1 MTMNIFI
8 VLIQHDNPFFT
19 AMFLWQLVHSGTY
32 RYDLLHPYSLGHIHL
47 YMAVPDL
54 TSFHKVTMTKQYI
67 DKYKNKQLNKQIYI
81 RKSAL
86 LKINLFSRNVAVF
99 DSQNNK
105 QAKLVSSLKNYWKP
119 LTPSLHLKVE
129 DFNHINFFWPSNL
142 RIPFNFLFPLQSEWL
157 GTREFEDI
165 LWIINAVSIITIYS
179 QHKNKSFKIE
189 KATKLEADKHHLLKR
204 SLSKNIDWKAQS

>member
-1 MTMNIFI
+1 
-8 VLIQHDNPFFT
+8 
-19 AMFLWQLVHSGTY
+19 
-32 RYDLLHPYSLGHIHL
+32 
-47 YMAVPDL
+47 
-54 TSFHKVTMTKQYI
+54 MTKQYI

-129 DFNHINFFWPSNL
+129 DFNHINFF
-142 RIPFNFLFPLQSEWL
+142 
-157 GTREFEDI
+157 
-165 LWIINAVSIITIYS
+165 
-179 QHKNKSFKIE
+179 
-189 KATKLEADKHHLLKR
+189 
-204 SLSKNIDWKAQS
+204 